1 MAIKVNG
8 TTVINDS
15 RALSNIA
22 SVDATTAAS
31 MTAAG
36 VGGEPGWEYVT
47 TITNSSTVS
56 YIDYDFD
63 TTYNHFMIMTS
74 GWRST
79 DNYTYLNDNIIRFKL
94 KINSSTLYSGWTA
107 YIDDGGSG
115 GYGNSYV
122 NVTEMSQIGAT
133 YANCPTA
140 TIHLHDVKDSSTHS
154 RFRVDCGS
162 LYDYTNGNFMV
173 IQQKARHGDI
183 RTPGAFTGI
192 RFYPAANSITSG
204 TKFKIWGML

>member
-47 TITNSSTVS
+47 TVNNTGTVS

-74 GWRST
+74 GWKNALT
-79 DNYTYLNDNIIRFKL
+79 YTYRQPNIRFKL
-94 KINSSTLYSGWTA
+94 KTNSSTLYSGYTA
-107 YIDDGGSG
+107 YEEGDGSR
-115 GYGNSYV
+115 GYGDPHVDVCSISV
-122 NVTEMSQIGAT
+122 STST
-133 YANCPTA
+133 YGNCPTA
-140 TIHLHDVKDSSTHS
+140 TVHLHDVKDSSTRT
-154 RFRVDCGS
+154 RFRVDGGS
-162 LYDYTNGNFMV
+162 LYEFSPGYSEWAW
-173 IQQKARHGDI
+173 IRSRHGDLT
-183 RTPGAFTGI
+183 TPGTFTGI
-192 RFYPAANSITSG
+192 RFYPTEYTITSG